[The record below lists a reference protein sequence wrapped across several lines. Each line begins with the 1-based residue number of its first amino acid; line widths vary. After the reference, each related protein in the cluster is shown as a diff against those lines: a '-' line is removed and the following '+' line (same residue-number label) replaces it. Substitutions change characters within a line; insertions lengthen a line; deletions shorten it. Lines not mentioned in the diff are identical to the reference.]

1 MSIEAILFWFFG
13 GIALLAALGIIFCKH
28 VIHAALLLVLTLLS
42 LAAVFILFGAEFLAV
57 VQILVYAGGIVVL
70 MVFGI
75 MLTKRDSDG
84 KLNSSSRYR
93 LPAIVIGGLIFYL
106 MIRVIKGLQIPE
118 TTADMANQQQL
129 PQIGIQLMTTNL
141 VAFELIAYL
150 LLVVLVGA
158 AFLAKIKAT
167 T

>member
-1 MSIEAILFWFFG
+1 MTMEEIFFWFFG
-13 GIALLAALGIIFCKH
+13 GVALLSALGIIFCQN
-28 VIHAALLLVLTLLS
+28 VIHGALLLVLTLLS

-75 MLTKRDSDG
+75 MLTKRQEDGNLKTSNQYLVSAILIGGLVMYLLVRVVG
-84 KLNSSSRYR
+84 KLNVSN
-93 LPAIVIGGLIFYL
+93 AEI
-106 MIRVIKGLQIPE
+106 E
-118 TTADMANQQQL
+118 TQSNQVQDL
-129 PQIGIQLMTTNL
+129 GIQLMTTNL
-141 VAFELIAYL
+141 IAFELIAYL

-158 AFLAKIKAT
+158 AFLAKLKAT